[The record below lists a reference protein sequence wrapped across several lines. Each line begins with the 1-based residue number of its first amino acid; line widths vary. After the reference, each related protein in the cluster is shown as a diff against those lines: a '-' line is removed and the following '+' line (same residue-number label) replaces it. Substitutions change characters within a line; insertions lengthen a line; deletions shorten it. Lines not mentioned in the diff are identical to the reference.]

1 MRHILQGAL
10 RGPMMNLLCGGEE
23 ERGVEGDTMWSS
35 SAMGWR
41 MHQYSIVAITNYGKL
56 SSLKQ
61 HPFIIITILQV
72 QKSKQS

>member
-1 MRHILQGAL
+1 MV
-10 RGPMMNLLCGGEE
+10 NLLCGGEE
-23 ERGVEGDTMWSS
+23 ERGLEGDTMQSN
-35 SAMGWR
+35 SAVGWR

-56 SSLKQ
+56 GSLKQ